1 MTHHS
6 PRRNAIAPRDAS
18 SAARRNAGVPIV
30 VAGYGL
36 RKQLNAAH

>member
-1 MTHHS
+1 MTPHS
-6 PRRNAIAPRDAS
+6 ARHNAIAPRDAL

>member
-18 SAARRNAGVPIV
+18 SAARRNAGVSIV
-30 VAGYGL
+30 AAGNGL
-36 RKQLNAAH
+36 PKQLNAAH

>member
-1 MTHHS
+1 V
-6 PRRNAIAPRDAS
+6 S

-36 RKQLNAAH
+36 PKQLNAAH